1 MSEDPRIPAVLNE
14 LPTAIWFAFGEDLG
28 TYVRQVRAYEAKRQ
42 HKTLVF
48 VCVNS
53 VEEALVAANDWKVDV
68 IAAQGTLVQ
77 NMLVVHNSRILDAGV
92 EAGGH
97 GSSHAPTLSIL
108 VSAILAALPNGPP
121 IVAAGGIA
129 TGPQVA
135 SLLTL
140 GASGVILG
148 TRLLFTPECAYTPT
162 QKSLLLKA
170 DLNATTRGMC
180 FDEVN
185 RTLGWPEGIDGR
197 AIANG
202 IWMDAQEGLDM
213 EERILKYDEGKEKG
227 EEERVLVWAGA
238 AAGLT
243 KEIKGAGEVVREIHD
258 GALEAL
264 RTAATLF

>member
-68 IAAQGTLVQ
+68 IAAQ
-77 NMLVVHNSRILDAGV
+77 GV